1 MNVFLLLSYF
11 SHFTNNFQKNATM
24 IPKYRT
30 RFNGEFSQEKYQKVS
45 ELIKEKCGHEAAFRL
60 SESPIFLTK
69 DFQQKLD
76 DASQSIISQIKE
88 MSDEELSKAIPTNCN
103 VPNDTKKPH
112 FVAIDFGICQDENGN
127 VIPQLIE
134 LQAFPSLFGF
144 QKLFEEVITEVY
156 PFLNE
161 LKNSLPKDEYIQ
173 KLKQVIVGNEDP
185 ENVILLEIYPEKQ
198 KTAIDFILTE
208 QYLGIKTVCLTK
220 IKKEGKKLF
229 YENDGKL
236 VPINR
241 IYNRVIFDELD
252 KIEGL
257 ETEFDF
263 REEIDVEWITHPN
276 WFFKISKYI
285 LPKLKHEFVPKS
297 YFLPDFPKAEQLE
310 NFVLKPLFSF
320 AGSGVNLD
328 PTPEIIN
335 QIEDKENYILQRK
348 VNYVP
353 LFEDINGQFSKA
365 EIRLLFA
372 WNPEEENPELLVNLV
387 RMTKAA
393 MVNVDFNK
401 KDAIWIGSSMA
412 FFEK

>member
-1 MNVFLLLSYF
+1 
-11 SHFTNNFQKNATM
+11 M

-30 RFNGEFSQEKYQKVS
+30 QFNGEFSQEKYQKVN
-45 ELIKEKCGHEAAFRL
+45 ELIKEKTGYEAGFRI
-60 SESPIFLTK
+60 SESPIFLSNE
-69 DFQQKLD
+69 FWQKLD
-76 DASQSIISQIKE
+76 DASQSIIWQIKE
-88 MSDEELSKAIPTNCN
+88 MSVEELSKAIPANCN

-112 FVAIDFGICQDENGN
+112 FVAIDFGICQNENGN

-173 KLKQVIVGNEDP
+173 KLKQVIVGNENP

-198 KTAIDFILTE
+198 KTAIDFVLTE

-220 IKKEGKKLF
+220 IKKEGEKLF

-236 VPINR
+236 IQINR

-263 REEIDVEWITHPN
+263 REDIDVEWITHPN

-297 YFLPDFPKAEQLE
+297 YFLPDFPETEQLE

-320 AGSGVNLD
+320 AGSGVNLN
-328 PTPEIIN
+328 PTQEIIN
-335 QIEDKENYILQRK
+335 KIEDKENYILQRK
-348 VNYVP
+348 VTYAP
-353 LFEDINGQFSKA
+353 LFEDINGEFSKA

-372 WNPEEENPELLVNLV
+372 WNPEKENPELLVNLV

>member
-1 MNVFLLLSYF
+1 MSINQ
-11 SHFTNNFQKNATM
+11 TQTM

-30 RFNGEFSQEKYQKVS
+30 LFNKEFSQEKYQKVN

-60 SESPIFLTK
+60 SDSPIFLTK
-69 DFQQKLD
+69 DFWQKLD

-88 MSDEELSKAIPTNCN
+88 MPDEELRKAIPANCN
-103 VPNDTKKPH
+103 VPNDTQKPH
-112 FVAIDFGICQDENGN
+112 FVAIDFGICQDESGN

-161 LKNSLPKDEYIQ
+161 LKNSLPKDKYIK
-173 KLKQVIVGNEDP
+173 KLKQVIVGNENP

-198 KTAIDFILTE
+198 KTAIDFALTE

-229 YENDGKL
+229 YENGGKL

-263 REEIDVEWITHPN
+263 REDVDVEWITHPN

-297 YFLPDFPKAEQLE
+297 YFLSDFPENEPLE

-320 AGSGVNLD
+320 AGSGVNLN
-328 PTPEIIN
+328 PTQEIIN
-335 QIEDKENYILQRK
+335 KIEDKENYILQRK
-348 VNYVP
+348 VTYAP
-353 LFEDINGQFSKA
+353 LFEDINGEFSKA

-372 WNPEEENPELLVNLV
+372 WNPDEENPELLVNLV

-412 FFEK
+412 FFGS

>member
-1 MNVFLLLSYF
+1 
-11 SHFTNNFQKNATM
+11 M

-30 RFNGEFSQEKYQKVS
+30 QFNGEFSQEKYQKVN
-45 ELIKEKCGHEAAFRL
+45 ELIKEKTGHEAGFRI
-60 SESPIFLTK
+60 SESPIFLSNE
-69 DFQQKLD
+69 FWQKLD

-88 MSDEELSKAIPTNCN
+88 MSVEELSKAIPANCN

-112 FVAIDFGICQDENGN
+112 FVAIDFGICQDEKGN

-173 KLKQVIVGNEDP
+173 KLKQVIVGNENP

-198 KTAIDFILTE
+198 KTAIDFVLTE

-220 IKKEGKKLF
+220 IKKEGEKLF

-236 VPINR
+236 IQINR

-257 ETEFDF
+257 KTEFDF
-263 REEIDVEWITHPN
+263 REDIDVEWITHPN

-297 YFLPDFPKAEQLE
+297 YFLPDFPETEQLE

-320 AGSGVNLD
+320 AGSGVNLN
-328 PTPEIIN
+328 PTQEIIN
-335 QIEDKENYILQRK
+335 KIEDKENYILQRK
-348 VNYVP
+348 VTYAP
-353 LFEDINGQFSKA
+353 LFEDINGEFSKA

-372 WNPEEENPELLVNLV
+372 WNSEEENPELLVNLV

>member
-1 MNVFLLLSYF
+1 
-11 SHFTNNFQKNATM
+11 M

-30 RFNGEFSQEKYQKVS
+30 QFNEEFSQEKHQKVN
-45 ELIKEKCGHEAAFRL
+45 ELIKQKCGHEAAFRL

-76 DASQSIISQIKE
+76 DASQTIISQIKE
-88 MSDEELSKAIPTNCN
+88 MSDEELRKAIPANCN
-103 VPNDTKKPH
+103 VPNDTQKPH

-161 LKNSLPKDEYIQ
+161 LKNSLPKDEYI
-173 KLKQVIVGNEDP
+173 KKIKQVIVGNENP

-198 KTAIDFILTE
+198 KTAIDFVLTE

-229 YENDGKL
+229 YENEGKL
-236 VPINR
+236 IQINR

-252 KIEGL
+252 KIESL
-257 ETEFDF
+257 ETEFNF
-263 REEIDVEWITHPN
+263 REDVDVEWITHPN

-285 LPKLKHEFVPKS
+285 LPKLKHDFVPKS
-297 YFLPDFPKAEQLE
+297 YFLSGFTENEQLE

-320 AGSGVNLD
+320 AGSGVNLN
-328 PTPEIIN
+328 PSQKIIS

-348 VNYVP
+348 VTYAP
-353 LFEDINGQFSKA
+353 LFEDINGEFSKA

-372 WNPEEENPELLVNLV
+372 WNPEDENPELLVNLV

>member
-1 MNVFLLLSYF
+1 
-11 SHFTNNFQKNATM
+11 M

-30 RFNGEFSQEKYQKVS
+30 QFNGEFSQEKYQKVN
-45 ELIKEKCGHEAAFRL
+45 ELIKEKTGYEAGFRI
-60 SESPIFLTK
+60 SESPIFLSNE
-69 DFQQKLD
+69 FWQKLD

-88 MSDEELSKAIPTNCN
+88 MSDEELSKAIPANCN

-112 FVAIDFGICQDENGN
+112 FVAIDFGICQDENRN

-173 KLKQVIVGNEDP
+173 KLKQVIVANENP

-198 KTAIDFILTE
+198 KTAIDFVLTE

-236 VPINR
+236 VSIHR

-263 REEIDVEWITHPN
+263 REDIDVEWITHPN

-297 YFLPDFPKAEQLE
+297 YFLSDFPENEQLE

-320 AGSGVNLD
+320 AGSGVNLN
-328 PTPEIIN
+328 PTQKIIN
-335 QIEDKENYILQRK
+335 SIEDKENYILQRK
-348 VNYVP
+348 VTYAP
-353 LFEDINGQFSKA
+353 LFEDINGEFSKA

>member
-1 MNVFLLLSYF
+1 
-11 SHFTNNFQKNATM
+11 M

-30 RFNGEFSQEKYQKVS
+30 QFNGEFSQEKYKKVK

-88 MSDEELSKAIPTNCN
+88 MSDEELSKAIPANCN
-103 VPNDTKKPH
+103 VPNDNKKPH

-127 VIPQLIE
+127 LIPQLIE

-144 QKLFEEVITEVY
+144 QKLFEEIITEVY

-161 LKNSLPKDEYIQ
+161 LKNSLPKDEYINR
-173 KLKQVIVGNEDP
+173 LKQVIVGNENP
-185 ENVILLEIYPEKQ
+185 ENVILLEIFPEKQ
-198 KTAIDFILTE
+198 KTWIDFVLTE

-229 YENDGKL
+229 YENNGKL

-263 REEIDVEWITHPN
+263 REDIDVEWITHPN

-297 YFLPDFPKAEQLE
+297 YFLSEFPENETLE

-320 AGSGVNLD
+320 AGSGVNLN
-328 PTPEIIN
+328 PSQEILN
-335 QIEDKENYILQRK
+335 KIEDKDNYILQRK
-348 VNYVP
+348 VNYAP
-353 LFEDINGQFSKA
+353 LFKDINGEFSKA

-372 WNPEEENPELLVNLV
+372 WNPDEENPELLVNLV

-412 FFEK
+412 FFEE

>member
-1 MNVFLLLSYF
+1 
-11 SHFTNNFQKNATM
+11 M
-24 IPKYRT
+24 IPKYRAQ
-30 RFNGEFSQEKYQKVS
+30 FNGEFSQDKDQKVQD
-45 ELIKEKCGHEAAFRL
+45 LIQERCGYSAAFRL
-60 SESPIFLTK
+60 SESPVFLTR
-69 DFQQKLD
+69 DFQEKLD
-76 DASQSIISQIKE
+76 DACQSIISQIKE
-88 MSDEELSKAIPTNCN
+88 MSDEELSKAIPPTCN

-112 FVAIDFGICQDENGN
+112 FLAIDFGICQREDGEI
-127 VIPQLIE
+127 IPQLIE

-144 QKLFEEVITEVY
+144 QKLFEEVITVTY
-156 PFLNE
+156 PFLNDLKQSLSKEDYIRE
-161 LKNSLPKDEYIQ
+161 LKS
-173 KLKQVIVGNEDP
+173 VIVGNENP
-185 ENVILLEIYPEKQ
+185 ENVILLEIYPEEQ
-198 KTAIDFILTE
+198 KTFIDFVLTE
-208 QYLGIKTVCLTK
+208 QYFGIKTVCLTK
-220 IKKEGKKLF
+220 IKKQGRKLF

-236 VPINR
+236 IPINR

-263 REEIDVEWITHPN
+263 REDVDVEWITHPN
-276 WFFKISKYI
+276 WFFKVSKYI

-297 YFLPDFPKAEQLE
+297 YFLSDFPENETLE

-320 AGSGVNLD
+320 AGSGVNLN
-328 PTPEIIN
+328 PTPEIIHK
-335 QIEDKENYILQRK
+335 IEDPENYILQRK
-348 VNYVP
+348 VTYAP
-353 LFEDINGQFSKA
+353 LFEDINGEFSKA

-372 WNPEEENPELLVNLV
+372 WHPEKENPELLVNLV

>member
-1 MNVFLLLSYF
+1 
-11 SHFTNNFQKNATM
+11 M

-30 RFNGEFSQEKYQKVS
+30 QFNGEFSQEKYQKVN
-45 ELIKEKCGHEAAFRL
+45 ELIKEKTGYEAGFRI
-60 SESPIFLTK
+60 SESPIFLSNE
-69 DFQQKLD
+69 FWQKLD

-88 MSDEELSKAIPTNCN
+88 MSDEELRKAIPANCN

-112 FVAIDFGICQDENGN
+112 FVAIDFGICQDEKGN

-173 KLKQVIVGNEDP
+173 KLKQVIVGNENP

-198 KTAIDFILTE
+198 KTAIDFVLTE

-220 IKKEGKKLF
+220 IKKQGKKLF
-229 YENDGKL
+229 YESDGKL
-236 VPINR
+236 VSIHR

-263 REEIDVEWITHPN
+263 REDIDVEWITHPN

-297 YFLPDFPKAEQLE
+297 YFLPDFPETEQLE

-320 AGSGVNLD
+320 AGSGVNLN
-328 PTPEIIN
+328 PTQEIIN
-335 QIEDKENYILQRK
+335 SIEDKENYILQRK
-348 VNYVP
+348 VTYAP
-353 LFEDINGQFSKA
+353 LFEDINGEFSKA

-372 WNPEEENPELLVNLV
+372 WNSEEENPELLVNLV

-412 FFEK
+412 FFGQ

>member
-1 MNVFLLLSYF
+1 
-11 SHFTNNFQKNATM
+11 M
-24 IPKYRT
+24 IPKYRAQ
-30 RFNGEFSQEKYQKVS
+30 FNEEFSPDKYQKVQQ
-45 ELIKEKCGHEAAFRL
+45 LIKEKCGQEAAFRL
-60 SESPIFLTK
+60 SESPIFLTNY
-69 DFQQKLD
+69 FWQKLD
-76 DASQSIISQIKE
+76 DASESIISQIKE
-88 MSDEELSKAIPTNCN
+88 MSDEELSKAIPANCN

-161 LKNSLPKDEYIQ
+161 LRNSLPKDEYIQ
-173 KLKQVIVGNEDP
+173 KLKQVIVGNENP

-198 KTAIDFILTE
+198 KTLIDFILTE
-208 QYLGIKTVCLTK
+208 KYLGIKTVCLTK

-236 VPINR
+236 IQINR

-263 REEIDVEWITHPN
+263 KEEIDVEWITHPN

-285 LPKLKHEFVPKS
+285 LPKLKHEFAPKS
-297 YFLPDFPKAEQLE
+297 YFLSDFPETEQLE

-320 AGSGVNLD
+320 AGSGVNLN
-328 PTPEIIN
+328 PTQEIIN
-335 QIEDKENYILQRK
+335 KIEDKEKYILQRK
-348 VNYVP
+348 VTYAP
-353 LFEDINGQFSKA
+353 LFEDINGEFSKA

-372 WNPEEENPELLVNLV
+372 WNSEEENPELLVNLV

>member
-1 MNVFLLLSYF
+1 
-11 SHFTNNFQKNATM
+11 M

-30 RFNGEFSQEKYQKVS
+30 QFNGEFSQEKYQKVN
-45 ELIKEKCGHEAAFRL
+45 ELIKEKTGYEAGFRI
-60 SESPIFLTK
+60 SESPIFLSNE
-69 DFQQKLD
+69 FWQKLD

-88 MSDEELSKAIPTNCN
+88 MSDKDLRKAIPANCN
-103 VPNDTKKPH
+103 VPNDTQKPH
-112 FVAIDFGICQDENGN
+112 FVAIDFGICQDEKGN

-173 KLKQVIVGNEDP
+173 KLKQVIVGNENP

-198 KTAIDFILTE
+198 KTAIDFVLTE

-220 IKKEGKKLF
+220 IKKQGKKLF

-236 VPINR
+236 IQINR

-257 ETEFDF
+257 KTEFDF
-263 REEIDVEWITHPN
+263 REDIDVEWITHPN

-297 YFLPDFPKAEQLE
+297 YFLPDFPETEQLE

-320 AGSGVNLD
+320 AGSGVNLN
-328 PTPEIIN
+328 PTQEIIN
-335 QIEDKENYILQRK
+335 KIEDKENYILQRK
-348 VNYVP
+348 VTYAP
-353 LFEDINGQFSKA
+353 LFEDINGEFSKA

-372 WNPEEENPELLVNLV
+372 WNSEEENPELLVNLV

>member
-1 MNVFLLLSYF
+1 
-11 SHFTNNFQKNATM
+11 M

-30 RFNGEFSQEKYQKVS
+30 QFNGEFSQEKYQKVN
-45 ELIKEKCGHEAAFRL
+45 ELIKEKTGYEAGFRI
-60 SESPIFLTK
+60 SESPIFLSNE
-69 DFQQKLD
+69 FWQKLD
-76 DASQSIISQIKE
+76 DASQSIISQIKK
-88 MSDEELSKAIPTNCN
+88 MSDEELRKAIPANCN

-112 FVAIDFGICQDENGN
+112 FVAIDFGICQDEKGN

-173 KLKQVIVGNEDP
+173 KLKQVIVGNENP

-198 KTAIDFILTE
+198 KTAIDFVLTE

-220 IKKEGKKLF
+220 IKKEGEKLF

-236 VPINR
+236 IQINR
-241 IYNRVIFDELD
+241 IYNRVIFVELD

-263 REEIDVEWITHPN
+263 KEEIDVEWITHPN

-285 LPKLKHEFVPKS
+285 LPKLKHEFIPKS
-297 YFLPDFPKAEQLE
+297 YFLSDFPENEQLE

-320 AGSGVNLD
+320 AGSGVNLN
-328 PTPEIIN
+328 PTQEIIN
-335 QIEDKENYILQRK
+335 KIEDKENYILQRK
-348 VNYVP
+348 VTYAP
-353 LFEDINGQFSKA
+353 LFEDINGEFSKA

-372 WNPEEENPELLVNLV
+372 WNPEDENPELLVNLV
-387 RMTKAA
+387 RMTKAE

>member
-1 MNVFLLLSYF
+1 
-11 SHFTNNFQKNATM
+11 M

-30 RFNGEFSQEKYQKVS
+30 QFNGEFSQEKYQKVN
-45 ELIKEKCGHEAAFRL
+45 ELIKEKTGHEAGFRI
-60 SESPIFLTK
+60 SESPIFLSNE
-69 DFQQKLD
+69 FWQKLD

-88 MSDEELSKAIPTNCN
+88 MSDEDLEKAIPANCN
-103 VPNDTKKPH
+103 VPNDTQKPH
-112 FVAIDFGICQDENGN
+112 FVAIDFGICQNENGN

-173 KLKQVIVGNEDP
+173 KLKQVIVGNENP

-198 KTAIDFILTE
+198 KTAIDFVLTE

-220 IKKEGKKLF
+220 IKKEGEKLF
-229 YENDGKL
+229 YENDGKSIQ
-236 VPINR
+236 INR

-263 REEIDVEWITHPN
+263 REDIDVEWITHPN

-297 YFLPDFPKAEQLE
+297 YFLPDFPETEQLE

-320 AGSGVNLD
+320 AGSGVNLN
-328 PTPEIIN
+328 PTQEIIN
-335 QIEDKENYILQRK
+335 KIEDKENYILQRK
-348 VNYVP
+348 VTYAP
-353 LFEDINGQFSKA
+353 LFEDINGEFSKA

-372 WNPEEENPELLVNLV
+372 WNAEEENPELLVNLV

>member
-1 MNVFLLLSYF
+1 
-11 SHFTNNFQKNATM
+11 M
-24 IPKYRT
+24 IQKYRT
-30 RFNGEFSQEKYQKVS
+30 QFNQEFSQEKYQQVND
-45 ELIKEKCGHEAAFRL
+45 LIKEKCGYEASFRL

-69 DFQQKLD
+69 DFQEKLD
-76 DASQSIISQIKE
+76 DACKTIISQIKN
-88 MSDEELSKAIPTNCN
+88 MSDQELSKAIPANCN
-103 VPNDTKKPH
+103 VPNDTKNPH
-112 FVAIDFGICQDENGN
+112 FLAIDFGICQNENGEI
-127 VIPQLIE
+127 IPQLIE

-144 QKLFEEVITEVY
+144 QKLFEEVIIDVY
-156 PFLNE
+156 PFLNDLKKSLSKEDYIRE
-161 LKNSLPKDEYIQ
+161 LKS
-173 KLKQVIVGNEDP
+173 VIVGNENP
-185 ENVILLEIYPEKQ
+185 ENVILLEIFPEKQ
-198 KTAIDFILTE
+198 KTFIDFALTE

-229 YENDGKL
+229 YDNNGKL
-236 VPINR
+236 IPINR

-263 REEIDVEWITHPN
+263 RENVDVEWITHPN

-285 LPKLKHEFVPKS
+285 LPKLKHEYVPKS
-297 YFLPDFPKAEQLE
+297 YFLPDFPENEQLE

-320 AGSGVNLD
+320 AGSGVNLN
-328 PTPEIIN
+328 PTQEIIN
-335 QIEDKENYILQRK
+335 EIEDKENYILQRK
-348 VNYVP
+348 VNYAP
-353 LFEDINGQFSKA
+353 LFEDINGDFSKA

-372 WNPEEENPELLVNLV
+372 WNPEKENPELLVNLV